1 MLEEKVLRSGIA
13 QSFLKQMLRTS
24 ISLFDPIWLEMMKIM
39 TKVVKNMKK
48 HWLQEGKIMLRL
60 KYKRFF
66 VLQKIFH
73 QIMSQVINKF
83 LKINQI
89 NPLLL
94 KKACFQIKENNQ
106 VKNKLRKNQV
116 NMPNSQIAIMQL
128 K

>member
-1 MLEEKVLRSGIA
+1 MLRSGIA

>member
-60 KYKRFF
+60 KYNRFF

>member
-1 MLEEKVLRSGIA
+1 
-13 QSFLKQMLRTS
+13 
-24 ISLFDPIWLEMMKIM
+24 
-39 TKVVKNMKK
+39 MKK
-48 HWLQEGKIMLRL
+48 NWLQEGKIMLRL